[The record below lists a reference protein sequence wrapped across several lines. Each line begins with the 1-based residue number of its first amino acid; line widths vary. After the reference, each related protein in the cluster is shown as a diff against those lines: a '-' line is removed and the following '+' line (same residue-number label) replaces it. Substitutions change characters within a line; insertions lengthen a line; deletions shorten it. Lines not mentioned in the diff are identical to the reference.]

1 MADLITV
8 DGGTSTPT
16 AVAEVIVISPIAIV
30 GMGHYV
36 VLERIIICGCEVHAT
51 TVIGFDGITRNDES
65 SFSVMIGGVLIL
77 RCRRKSAQVV
87 LDVFPNG
94 ARWPLAN
101 LLSSEPAPLLAS
113 ECADRGTLFNPIGC
127 VTPFAVPCFIP

>member
-1 MADLITV
+1 MVADLITV

-51 TVIGFDGITRNDES
+51 TVIGFDGITRHDES
-65 SFSVMIGGVLIL
+65 SSPCMIGGVLIL
-77 RCRRKSAQVV
+77 LCRRKSAQVV

-94 ARWPLAN
+94 ARCPLAI
-101 LLSSEPAPLLAS
+101 LLFSEPAPLLAS
-113 ECADRGTLFNPIGC
+113 
-127 VTPFAVPCFIP
+127 